1 MYFVRCVYDYCNLT
15 PTNNYQQVSLP
26 TWSELAE
33 LRKLL
38 CPKLEPYCTEGKVQG
53 VKVSLAS
60 SLGLHLRRLIQ
71 TGQAPFLA
79 SARGSLVCDVLLR
92 VDGRG
97 DKKAGV
103 GNKIFFLNCHSY
115 ATCLFKRLES
125 LAWTLRC
132 V

>member
-1 MYFVRCVYDYCNLT
+1 MFVVFMIIAISHQLT
-15 PTNNYQQVSLP
+15 ITNRFLC
-26 TWSELAE
+26 WSELAE

-79 SARGSLVCDVLLR
+79 SARGSLVCDVLLG

-97 DKKAGV
+97 DEKAGV
-103 GNKIFFLNCHSY
+103 GNKIFP
-115 ATCLFKRLES
+115 
-125 LAWTLRC
+125 
-132 V
+132 

>member
-1 MYFVRCVYDYCNLT
+1 MVLTTSLGKHSVCCFPDHSNFAPTKDYW
-15 PTNNYQQVSLP
+15 QVSLP
-26 TWSELAE
+26 PWSDQAE

-38 CPKLEPYCTEGKVQG
+38 CPKLGPYFTEGKVQG

-60 SLGLHLRRLIQ
+60 SLALHLRRLIQ

-79 SARGSLVCDVLLR
+79 SARGSLVCDVLLG

-103 GNKIFFLNCHSY
+103 GNKI
-115 ATCLFKRLES
+115 
-125 LAWTLRC
+125 
-132 V
+132 